1 MMKDHLV
8 SNEIVMNSTERETRL
23 ALIENGQVA
32 EIHLERKGERGIVGN
47 IYKGRVIKVL
57 PGMQAAF
64 VDIGLPRA
72 AFLYVGDIHHHVHDL
87 SLMVNEED
95 EEETEQEED
104 SLSESMA
111 EQIPPYTPIEDL
123 IREGE
128 DILVQISKEPLGS
141 KGARITSHISIPGRH
156 LVFMPTVDH
165 VGVSRRIENEV
176 ERQRL
181 KDVITGIKPPDCGVI
196 VRTVSEH
203 ESPHK
208 LQADLAFLQ
217 GTWQRILEK
226 EKRVP
231 APSLIYEDLD
241 LPLRGVRDLFTE
253 NVSRL
258 IVDARE
264 QYQRVLE
271 FMDTFMPSL
280 KPCIELYEGEEPIF
294 EQFGL
299 EMELNKALGRKVWL
313 KSGGYINIDFT
324 EALVAI
330 DVNTGRYVGKRNLQ
344 ETILKT
350 NLEAAKEIAYQLRL
364 RNIGGIIIVDFIDMD
379 RQADREKVTNAL
391 SEALRKDKQ
400 KTNILKISELGL
412 VQMTRKRTR
421 ESLTRTLCEQC
432 PYCEGKGFIKSQTT
446 LCYEILRAISKHIS
460 DDNAPCIQV
469 TAHPSVVKL
478 LFEQESDK
486 LEMIQKNHDTKI
498 QLHPDPNLYQ
508 EQFEIASLQSY

>member
-1 MMKDHLV
+1 MA
-8 SNEIVMNSTERETRL
+8 SEIVMNITERETRL

-32 EIHLERKGERGIVGN
+32 EIHLERTGERGIVGN

-72 AFLYVGDIHHHVHDL
+72 AFLYVGDIYHHVHDL
-87 SLMVNEED
+87 HFMVNEEEP
-95 EEETEQEED
+95 EEPEEGGDSIPEGIPEQ
-104 SLSESMA
+104 L
-111 EQIPPYTPIEDL
+111 PPFTPIEDL
-123 IREGE
+123 VQEGE
-128 DILVQISKEPLGS
+128 DMLVQISKEPLGS

-165 VGVSRRIENEV
+165 IGISRRIENET

-181 KDVITGIKPPDCGVI
+181 KDIIERIKPPSCGII

-203 ESPHK
+203 ENLEK
-208 LQADLAFLQ
+208 LEADLTFLH
-217 GTWQRILEK
+217 GAWQRILEK
-226 EKRVP
+226 EKKVP

-241 LPLRGVRDLFTE
+241 LCLRGVRDLFTE
-253 NVSRL
+253 QVSRL
-258 IVDARE
+258 VVDSEEHYQRIVD
-264 QYQRVLE
+264 
-271 FMDTFMPSL
+271 FMKTFMPSL
-280 KPCIELYEGEEPIF
+280 KPGVEVYDGDEPIF
-294 EQFGL
+294 DFFGL

-350 NLEAAKEIAYQLRL
+350 NLEAVKEIAYQLRL

-379 RQADREKVTNAL
+379 RAVDREKVSNAL
-391 SEALRKDKQ
+391 QEALRRDKQ

-421 ESLTRTLCEQC
+421 ESLTRTLCEPC

-446 LCYEILRAISKHIS
+446 VCYEILRAISRGITDEYS
-460 DDNAPCIQV
+460 SCVRV
-469 TAHPSVVKL
+469 TAHPEVVKL
-478 LFEQESDK
+478 LFEQESDQ
-486 LEMIQKNHDTKI
+486 LEAIQRQYDTKI
-498 QLHPDPNLYQ
+498 QLKPDPNLYQ
-508 EQFEIASLQSY
+508 EQYEIVNC

>member
-1 MMKDHLV
+1 MA
-8 SNEIVMNSTERETRL
+8 SEIVMNITKRETRL

-32 EIHLERKGERGIVGN
+32 ELHLERKGERGIVGN

-87 SLMVNEED
+87 DFMMNEEED
-95 EEETEQEED
+95 EEPEED
-104 SLSESMA
+104 ENSIPDA
-111 EQIPPYTPIEDL
+111 IPDQIPSYLPIEEL
-123 IREGE
+123 IQEGE

-165 VGVSRRIENEV
+165 VGISRRIENEL

-181 KDVITGIKPPDCGVI
+181 KDIISEIKPLSCGVI

-203 ESPHK
+203 ESQEK
-208 LQADLAFLQ
+208 LKADLEFLQ
-217 GTWQRILEK
+217 GSWERILEK

-231 APSLIYEDLD
+231 APYLIYEDLD
-241 LPLRGVRDLFTE
+241 LCIRGVRDLFTE

-258 IVDARE
+258 VLDSRDHYYRI
-264 QYQRVLE
+264 LE
-271 FMDTFMPSL
+271 FMETFMPSL
-280 KPCIELYEGEEPIF
+280 KPHVELYEGDEPIF
-294 EQFGL
+294 DYFGI

-330 DVNTGRYVGKRNLQ
+330 DVNTGRFVGKRNLQ

-350 NLEAAKEIAYQLRL
+350 NLEASREIAYQLRL

-379 RQADREKVTNAL
+379 RPTDRDKVFNAL
-391 SEALRKDKQ
+391 QEALRKDKQ

-432 PYCEGKGFIKSQTT
+432 PYCEGKGFLKSQMTV
-446 LCYEILRAISKHIS
+446 CYEILRAIGRELADEYSE
-460 DDNAPCIQV
+460 CLQV
-469 TAHPSVVKL
+469 TANPEVLKL
-478 LFEQESDK
+478 LFEQENDQ
-486 LEMIQKNHDTKI
+486 LEEIQRKHNTKI
-498 QLHPDPNLYQ
+498 LLNPDPNMVQ
-508 EQFEIASLQSY
+508 EQYEITNC

>member
-1 MMKDHLV
+1 MA
-8 SNEIVMNSTERETRL
+8 SEIVMNITKCETRL

-32 EIHLERKGERGIVGN
+32 ELHLERKGERGIVGN

-87 SLMVNEED
+87 DFMMNGEED
-95 EEETEQEED
+95 EESEGEEN
-104 SLSESMA
+104 S
-111 EQIPPYTPIEDL
+111 IPDAIPDQMPSYLPIEDL
-123 IREGE
+123 IQEGE

-165 VGVSRRIENEV
+165 VGISRRIENEL

-181 KDVITGIKPPDCGVI
+181 KDIISEIKPLSCGVI

-203 ESPHK
+203 ESLEK
-208 LQADLAFLQ
+208 LQADLVFLQ
-217 GTWQRILEK
+217 GTWERILDK
-226 EKRVP
+226 EKMVP
-231 APSLIYEDLD
+231 APYLIYEDLD
-241 LPLRGVRDLFTE
+241 LCIRGVRDLFTE

-258 IVDARE
+258 VLDSRDH
-264 QYQRVLE
+264 YYRVLE
-271 FMDTFMPSL
+271 FMETFMPSL
-280 KPCIELYEGEEPIF
+280 KPHVELYEGDEPIF
-294 EQFGL
+294 DYFGI

-324 EALVAI
+324 EALIAI
-330 DVNTGRYVGKRNLQ
+330 DVNTGRFVGKRNLQ

-350 NLEAAKEIAYQLRL
+350 NLEASREIAYQLRL

-379 RQADREKVTNAL
+379 RPTDRDKVFNAL
-391 SEALRKDKQ
+391 QEALRKDKQ

-432 PYCEGKGFIKSQTT
+432 PYCEGKGFLKSQTT
-446 LCYEILRAISKHIS
+446 VCYEILRAIGRELADEYSE
-460 DDNAPCIQV
+460 CLQV
-469 TAHPSVVKL
+469 TANPEVLKL
-478 LFEQESDK
+478 LFEQENDQ
-486 LEMIQKNHDTKI
+486 LEEIQRKHNTKI
-498 QLHPDPNLYQ
+498 LLNPDPNMVQ
-508 EQFEIASLQSY
+508 EQYEITNC

>member
-1 MMKDHLV
+1 MRASTMA
-8 SNEIVMNSTERETRL
+8 SEIVINITERETRL

-72 AFLYVGDIHHHVHDL
+72 AFLYVGDIYHHVQDL
-87 SLMVNEED
+87 NFMVNEEED
-95 EEETEQEED
+95 EESEEGED
-104 SLSESMA
+104 SIPEGIPDQL
-111 EQIPPYTPIEDL
+111 PPYTPIEDL
-123 IREGE
+123 LQEGE
-128 DILVQISKEPLGS
+128 DMLVQISKEPLGS

-165 VGVSRRIENEV
+165 IGISRRIENEA

-181 KDVITGIKPPDCGVI
+181 KDIISRIKPPSCGII

-203 ESPHK
+203 ENLEK
-208 LQADLAFLQ
+208 LEADLTFLQ

-226 EKRVP
+226 EKKVP

-241 LPLRGVRDLFTE
+241 LCLRGVRDLFTE
-253 NVSRL
+253 NVASL
-258 IVDARE
+258 VVDSKE
-264 QYQRVLE
+264 YYQRVVD
-271 FMDTFMPSL
+271 FMETFMPSL
-280 KPCIELYEGEEPIF
+280 KPCVELYEGEEPIF
-294 EQFGL
+294 DFFGI

-350 NLEAAKEIAYQLRL
+350 NLEAVKEIAYQLRL

-379 RQADREKVTNAL
+379 RAVDRDKVSNAL
-391 SEALRKDKQ
+391 QEALRRDKQ

-421 ESLTRTLCEQC
+421 ESLTRTLCEPC

-446 LCYEILRAISKHIS
+446 VCYEILRAISKGITDEYS
-460 DDNAPCIQV
+460 SCVSV
-469 TAHPSVVKL
+469 TAHPEVVKL
-478 LFEQESDK
+478 LFEQESDQ
-486 LEMIQKNHDTKI
+486 LEAIQRKHDTKI
-498 QLHPDPNLYQ
+498 QLNPDPNLYQ
-508 EQFEIASLQSY
+508 EQYEIVNC

>member
-1 MMKDHLV
+1 MA
-8 SNEIVMNSTERETRL
+8 NEIVMNITERESRL
-23 ALIENGQVA
+23 ALIENGQVV
-32 EIHLERKGERGIVGN
+32 EFHVERRGERGIVGN

-72 AFLYVGDIHHHVHDL
+72 AFLYVGDIHRHIHDL
-87 SLMVNEED
+87 NFIVDDDED
-95 EEETEQEED
+95 EEVAEETPAAE
-104 SLSESMA
+104 ESMEDQA
-111 EQIPPYTPIEDL
+111 HFQLPIEDL
-123 IREGE
+123 IEEGE
-128 DILVQISKEPLGS
+128 EILVQISKEPLGS
-141 KGARITSHISIPGRH
+141 KGARVTSHISIPGRH

-165 VGVSRRIENEV
+165 VGISRRIENEL

-181 KDVITGIKPPDCGVI
+181 RDIIAEIKPPACGII
-196 VRTVSEH
+196 VRTVSEK
-203 ESPHK
+203 ESAGK
-208 LQADLAFLQ
+208 LQADLKFLD
-217 GTWQRILEK
+217 GTWQRIVEK
-226 EKRVP
+226 EAKVP
-231 APSLIYEDLD
+231 APCLIYEDLD
-241 LPLRGVRDLFTE
+241 LCLRGVRDLFTE
-253 NVSRL
+253 NVDRL
-258 IVDARE
+258 LVDSQEHYHRI
-264 QYQRVLE
+264 LE

-280 KPCIELYEGEEPIF
+280 KPWVEYYDREDPIF
-294 EQFGL
+294 DFFGI

-350 NLEAAKEIAYQLRL
+350 NLEAVREIAYQLRL

-379 RQADREKVTNAL
+379 RAADREKVMNAL
-391 SEALRKDKQ
+391 HEALKRDKQ

-446 LCYEILRAISKHIS
+446 LCYEILRALARDLS
-460 DDNAPCIQV
+460 DERGVDVKI
-469 TAHPSVVKL
+469 TAHPEVVQL
-478 LFEQESDK
+478 LLEEGSEE
-486 LEMIQKNHDTKI
+486 LEMIQRKFDTRI
-498 QLHPDPNLYQ
+498 QLNPDPNLYQ
-508 EQFEIASLQSY
+508 EQYEIVRG

>member
-1 MMKDHLV
+1 MG
-8 SNEIVMNSTERETRL
+8 NEIVMNVTDREIRL
-23 ALIENGQVA
+23 ALLEDGQVA
-32 EIHLERKGERGIVGN
+32 EIHLERRGERGIVGN

-72 AFLYVGDIHHHVHDL
+72 AFLYVGDVHHHSPELDL
-87 SLMVNEED
+87 VAH
-95 EEETEQEED
+95 EETEDESEKQQAMSLQEGIED
-104 SLSESMA
+104 APEFT
-111 EQIPPYTPIEDL
+111 TPIEEL
-123 IREGE
+123 ITEGE

-141 KGARITSHISIPGRH
+141 KGARVTSHISIPGRH

-165 VGVSRRIENEV
+165 IGISRRIENEA

-181 KDVITGIKPPDCGVI
+181 KDIIQKIKPPICGLI

-203 ESPHK
+203 EDEEK
-208 LQADLAFLQ
+208 LRADLTFLE
-217 GTWQRILEK
+217 GSWQRIVEK
-226 EKRVP
+226 EKQAP

-241 LPLRGVRDLFTE
+241 LCLRGVRDLFTE
-253 NVSRL
+253 NVTRL
-258 IVDARE
+258 LVDSAE
-264 QYQRVLE
+264 QFQRILD

-280 KPCIELYEGEEPIF
+280 KPCVEFYDGEEPIF
-294 EQFGL
+294 DHFGL

-330 DVNTGRYVGKRNLQ
+330 DVNTGRFVGKRNLQ

-379 RQADREKVTNAL
+379 RPADREKVTNAL
-391 SEALRKDKQ
+391 QESLKKDKQ

-421 ESLTRTLCEQC
+421 ESLTRTLCEHC
-432 PYCEGKGFIKSQTT
+432 PYCEGKGFLKSQTT
-446 LCYEILRAISKHIS
+446 VCYEILRGISRQIADGYSLNIK
-460 DDNAPCIQV
+460 V
-469 TAHPSVVKL
+469 TAHPEVVKL
-478 LFEQESDK
+478 LFELESEK
-486 LEMIQKNHDTKI
+486 LAEIQKKHRATV
-498 QLHPDPNLYQ
+498 QLNPDPNLHQ
-508 EQFEIASLQSY
+508 EQYEITNS

>member
-1 MMKDHLV
+1 MMA
-8 SNEIVMNSTERETRL
+8 NEIIMNITDRESRL
-23 ALIENGQVA
+23 ALIENGQVV
-32 EIHLERKGERGIVGN
+32 EFHVERKGERGIVGN

-72 AFLYVGDIHHHVHDL
+72 AFLYVGDINYQIHDFNFIADE
-87 SLMVNEED
+87 VENEEPSEDQGQVEDGD
-95 EEETEQEED
+95 EDQVP
-104 SLSESMA
+104 MA
-111 EQIPPYTPIEDL
+111 VPIEDL
-123 IREGE
+123 IKEGQE
-128 DILVQISKEPLGS
+128 ILVQISKEPLGS
-141 KGARITSHISIPGRH
+141 KGARVTSHISIPGRH

-165 VGVSRRIENEV
+165 VGISRRIEDES

-181 KDVITGIKPPDCGVI
+181 RDVIAAIKPPSCGVI
-196 VRTVSEH
+196 VRTVSEK
-203 ESPHK
+203 ESSDK
-208 LQADLAFLQ
+208 LQADLDFLQ
-217 GTWQRILEK
+217 GTWQRIKDRERK
-226 EKRVP
+226 VP

-241 LPLRGVRDLFTE
+241 LCLRGVRDLFTE
-253 NVSRL
+253 NVDRL
-258 IVDARE
+258 VVDARE
-264 QYQRVLE
+264 HRQRILE

-280 KPCIELYEGEEPIF
+280 KSSVELYEFDEPIF
-294 EQFGL
+294 DYFGIEL
-299 EMELNKALGRKVWL
+299 ELNRALGRKVWL

-350 NLEAAKEIAYQLRL
+350 NLEAVKEIAYQLRL

-379 RQADREKVTNAL
+379 RAADREKVTNAL
-391 SEALRKDKQ
+391 QEALRKDKQ

-446 LCYEILRAISKHIS
+446 LCYEILRSIARDLA
-460 DDNAPCIQV
+460 DDHHPSITVN
-469 TAHPSVVKL
+469 AHPDVVHL
-478 LFEQESDK
+478 LLEEGSDQ
-486 LEMIQKNHDTKI
+486 LEKIQKRYNTKI
-498 QLHPDPNLYQ
+498 QLNPDPHLYQ
-508 EQFEIASLQSY
+508 EQYEIAAG

>member
-1 MMKDHLV
+1 M
-8 SNEIVMNSTERETRL
+8 SSEIVMDISERETRL
-23 ALIENGQVA
+23 VLKEDGQVV
-32 EIHLERKGERGIVGN
+32 EIHIERKGERGIVGN

-72 AFLYVGDIHHHVHDL
+72 AFLYVGDVHPHVHELNFMTPEEREEQPEPEEGQIHDDL
-87 SLMVNEED
+87 S
-95 EEETEQEED
+95 EQ
-104 SLSESMA
+104 MQA
-111 EQIPPYTPIEDL
+111 FTPIEEL
-123 IREGE
+123 LQEGE

-165 VGVSRRIENEV
+165 IGISRRIENEQ

-181 KDVITGIKPPDCGVI
+181 KDIITGIKPPGYGVI

-203 ESPHK
+203 ESIEK
-208 LQADLAFLQ
+208 LQADLTFLQ

-226 EKRVP
+226 EGTGP
-231 APSLIYEDLD
+231 ACSLIYEDLD
-241 LPLRGVRDLFTE
+241 LCLRGVRDLFTE
-253 NVSRL
+253 DVTRL
-258 IVDARE
+258 VVDSEEDYHRI
-264 QYQRVLE
+264 LE

-280 KPCIELYEGEEPIF
+280 KPCVELYDGDEPIF
-294 EQFGL
+294 DKFDI

-350 NLEAAKEIAYQLRL
+350 NLEAAREIAYQLRL

-379 RQADREKVTNAL
+379 RPTDREKVTNAL
-391 SEALRKDKQ
+391 QEALKRDKQ

-421 ESLTRTLCEQC
+421 ESLTRTLSEQC
-432 PYCEGKGFIKSQTT
+432 PYCEGKGFVKSLTT
-446 LCYEILRAISKHIS
+446 VCYEILRAISKDIS
-460 DDNAPCIQV
+460 DTMSDTIRV
-469 TAHPSVVKL
+469 TAHPEVAKL
-478 LFEQESDK
+478 LYEQESEQ
-486 LEMIQKNHDTKI
+486 LERIQKQHNITI
-498 QLHPDPNLYQ
+498 QLNPDPNLFQ
-508 EQFEIASLQSY
+508 EQYEITNL

>member
-1 MMKDHLV
+1 V
-8 SNEIVMNSTERETRL
+8 
-23 ALIENGQVA
+23 ENGQVA
-32 EIHLERKGERGIVGN
+32 ELHLERKGERGIVGN

-72 AFLYVGDIHHHVHDL
+72 AFLYVGDIHPHVHDL
-87 SLMVNEED
+87 TLMESED
-95 EEETEQEED
+95 EDDEQEEEED
-104 SLSESMA
+104 SLAETMP
-111 EQIPPYTPIEDL
+111 EQIPEYTPIEDL
-123 IREGE
+123 IHEGE

-141 KGARITSHISIPGRH
+141 KGARITSHISIPGRY

-165 VGVSRRIENEV
+165 IGVSRRIENEA

-181 KDVITGIKPPDCGVI
+181 KDIIARIKPPNCGII

-203 ESPHK
+203 ENEDK
-208 LQADLAFLQ
+208 LHADLTFLE

-226 EKRVP
+226 EKLSP

-241 LPLRGVRDLFTE
+241 LCLRGVRDLFTE
-253 NVSRL
+253 NVTRLVVDSREHYKRIL
-258 IVDARE
+258 D
-264 QYQRVLE
+264 

-280 KPCIELYEGEEPIF
+280 KVCVEMYEETEPVF
-294 EQFGL
+294 DKFGI

-330 DVNTGRYVGKRNLQ
+330 DVNTGRFVGKRNLQ
-344 ETILKT
+344 DTILKT
-350 NLEAAKEIAYQLRL
+350 NLEAVREIAYQLRL
-364 RNIGGIIIVDFIDMD
+364 RNIGGIIIVDFIDME
-379 RQADREKVTNAL
+379 RTADREKVFNSLVDAL
-391 SEALRKDKQ
+391 KKDKQ

-432 PYCEGKGFIKSQTT
+432 PYCEGKGFLKSQTT
-446 LCYEILRAISKHIS
+446 VCYEILRSLFLDMS
-460 DDNAPCIQV
+460 DGSTSCIQV
-469 TAHPSVVKL
+469 NAHPEVVKL
-478 LFEQESDK
+478 LFEQESEQ
-486 LEMIQKNHDTKI
+486 LEEIQSKFNTTI
-498 QLHPDPNLYQ
+498 QLNPDPNLYQ
-508 EQFEIASLQSY
+508 EQYEIIHC

>member
-1 MMKDHLV
+1 MG
-8 SNEIVMNSTERETRL
+8 NEIIMNINDRETRL
-23 ALIENGQVA
+23 ALLEDGQVA
-32 EIHLERKGERGIVGN
+32 EIHLERRGERGIVGN

-72 AFLYVGDIHHHVHDL
+72 AFLYVGDVHHHPQDHLNLVVHEEGEDDSEKQEEL
-87 SLMVNEED
+87 SL
-95 EEETEQEED
+95 Q
-104 SLSESMA
+104 SGISEGI
-111 EQIPPYTPIEDL
+111 EFTTPIEEL
-123 IREGE
+123 INEGE

-141 KGARITSHISIPGRH
+141 KGARVTSHISIPGRH

-165 VGVSRRIENEV
+165 VGISRRIENEI

-181 KDVITGIKPPDCGVI
+181 KDIILNIKPPVCGLI

-203 ESPHK
+203 ENEDK
-208 LQADLAFLQ
+208 LRADLSFLE
-217 GTWQRILEK
+217 GTWQRIMEREK
-226 EKRVP
+226 KAP

-241 LPLRGVRDLFTE
+241 LCLRGVRDLFTE
-253 NVSRL
+253 NVTRL
-258 IVDARE
+258 VADSSETCR
-264 QYQRVLE
+264 RVLD

-280 KPCIELYEGEEPIF
+280 KPCLELYEGQEPIF
-294 EQFGL
+294 DHFGI

-330 DVNTGRYVGKRNLQ
+330 DVNTGRFVGKRNLQ

-379 RQADREKVTNAL
+379 RPADREKVTNSL
-391 SEALRKDKQ
+391 LEALKRDKQ

-421 ESLTRTLCEQC
+421 ESLTRTLCEHC
-432 PYCEGKGFIKSQTT
+432 PYCEGKGFLKSQTT
-446 LCYEILRAISKHIS
+446 VCYEILRAITRHIAERCS
-460 DDNAPCIQV
+460 SSLKV
-469 TAHPSVVKL
+469 TAHPEVVKL
-478 LFEQESDK
+478 LFEQESEK
-486 LEMIQKNHDTKI
+486 LEEIQKKHRLTIELNPD
-498 QLHPDPNLYQ
+498 QNLHQ
-508 EQFEIASLQSY
+508 EQYEISNP

>member
-1 MMKDHLV
+1 MAT
-8 SNEIVMNSTERETRL
+8 NEIVMNITERETRL
-23 ALIENGQVA
+23 ALIENGQVM
-32 EIHLERKGERGIVGN
+32 EFHVERHGERGIVGN
-47 IYKGRVIKVL
+47 IYKGRVIRVL

-64 VDIGLPRA
+64 VEIGLPRA
-72 AFLYVGDIHHHVHDL
+72 AFLYVGDIHPHIHDL
-87 SLMVNEED
+87 DFMVDED
-95 EEETEQEED
+95 EEKEPEGEEAEIQAEITERI
-104 SLSESMA
+104 A
-111 EQIPPYTPIEDL
+111 VTPPIEDL

-165 VGVSRRIENEV
+165 IGVSRRIENEE

-181 KDVITGIKPPDCGVI
+181 KEIIAEIKPPSCGII

-203 ESPHK
+203 EDRAK
-208 LQADLAFLQ
+208 LEQDLKFLTE
-217 GTWQRILEK
+217 TWQRILEK
-226 EKRVP
+226 EKKAP
-231 APSLIYEDLD
+231 APWLIYEDLD
-241 LPLRGVRDLFTE
+241 LSLRAVRDLFTE
-253 NVSRL
+253 DVDRL
-258 IVDARE
+258 MVDSPKHYRRIVEFIDA
-264 QYQRVLE
+264 
-271 FMDTFMPSL
+271 FMPSL
-280 KPCIELYEGEEPIF
+280 NQSVELYEGDEPIF
-294 EQFGL
+294 DTMGI

-379 RQADREKVTNAL
+379 RAPDREKVTNAL
-391 SEALRKDKQ
+391 QEILRKDKQ

-421 ESLTRTLCEQC
+421 ESLTRTLCQPC
-432 PYCEGKGFIKSQTT
+432 PYCEGKGFVKSPTT
-446 LCYEILRAISKHIS
+446 VGYEILRAVSHHLC
-460 DDNAPCIQV
+460 DDHTRGVQV
-469 TAHPSVVKL
+469 TAHPEIVKML
-478 LFEQESDK
+478 LEEQSEE
-486 LEMIQKNHDTKI
+486 LERIQNKYATRI
-498 QLHPDPNLYQ
+498 QLNADPNLYQ
-508 EQFEIASLQSY
+508 EQYDIASM

>member
-1 MMKDHLV
+1 MASDIL
-8 SNEIVMNSTERETRL
+8 MNSTERETRL
-23 ALIENGQVA
+23 ALVEDGQVV
-32 EIHLERKGERGIVGN
+32 ELHIERKGERGIVGN

-64 VDIGLPRA
+64 VDIGLSRA

-87 SLMVNEED
+87 NLMVNDDDDD
-95 EEETEQEED
+95 EQD
-104 SLSESMA
+104 DDDDGIHDQMH
-111 EQIPPYTPIEDL
+111 QPIPPFAPIEDL
-123 IREGE
+123 IQEGE
-128 DILVQISKEPLGS
+128 DVLVQISKEPLGS

-165 VGVSRRIENEV
+165 VGVSRRIENEI

-181 KDVITGIKPPDCGVI
+181 KEIISQIKEPSCGVI

-203 ESPHK
+203 ENAEK
-208 LQADLAFLQ
+208 LKADLTFLQ
-217 GTWQRILEK
+217 GTWERILQRENC
-226 EKRVP
+226 V
-231 APSLIYEDLD
+231 ASPSLIYEDLD
-241 LPLRGVRDLFTE
+241 LCLRGVRDLFTE
-253 NVSRL
+253 NVTRL
-258 IVDARE
+258 IVDTKE
-264 QYQRVLE
+264 NYERVLD
-271 FMDTFMPSL
+271 FMDMFMPSL
-280 KPCIELYEGEEPIF
+280 KPCVELYEGDEPVF
-294 EQFGL
+294 DHFGI
-299 EMELNKALGRKVWL
+299 EIELNKALGRKVWL

-379 RQADREKVTNAL
+379 RPADREKVSNAL
-391 SEALRKDKQ
+391 LEALKKDKQ

-432 PYCEGKGFIKSQTT
+432 PYCEGKGFIKSNTT
-446 LCYEILRAISKHIS
+446 MCYEILRAISRHIA
-460 DDNAPCIQV
+460 DDGSPCIRV
-469 TAHPSVVKL
+469 NAHPEVVKL
-478 LFEQESDK
+478 LFEEESDQLDELQRK
-486 LEMIQKNHDTKI
+486 YSTKI
-498 QLHPDPNLYQ
+498 QLSPDPNLYQ
-508 EQFEIASLQSY
+508 EQYEIINN

>member
-1 MMKDHLV
+1 MA
-8 SNEIVMNSTERETRL
+8 SEIVINSSRHETRL
-23 ALIENGQVA
+23 ALVENGQVA
-32 EIHLERKGERGIVGN
+32 EIHIERKGERGIVGN

-72 AFLYVGDIHHHVHDL
+72 AFLYVGDIHHHVRDMN
-87 SLMVNEED
+87 LMVREED
-95 EEETEQEED
+95 DEKPEEPENDIPDNMED
-104 SLSESMA
+104 
-111 EQIPPYTPIEDL
+111 QIPPYTPIEEL
-123 IREGE
+123 IQEGE

-156 LVFMPTVDH
+156 LVYMPTVNH
-165 VGVSRRIENEV
+165 VGISRRIENEQ

-181 KDVITGIKPPDCGVI
+181 KEIISEIRPSSCGII

-203 ESPHK
+203 ETADK
-208 LQADLAFLQ
+208 LIADFAFLESS
-217 GTWQRILEK
+217 WQRILEK
-226 EKRVP
+226 EQRVP

-241 LPLRGVRDLFTE
+241 LCLRGIRDLFTE
-253 NVSRL
+253 SVSRL
-258 IVDARE
+258 VIDSEEHYHRI
-264 QYQRVLE
+264 LE
-271 FMDTFMPSL
+271 FMDNFMPSL
-280 KPCIELYEGEEPIF
+280 KPCVEIYDSDEPIF
-294 EQFGL
+294 DHFGI

-330 DVNTGRYVGKRNLQ
+330 DVNTGRFVGKRNLQ

-379 RQADREKVTNAL
+379 RLQDREKVFNAL
-391 SEALRKDKQ
+391 QEALRKDKQ

-432 PYCEGKGFIKSQTT
+432 SYCEGKGFLKSQTT
-446 LCYEILRAISKHIS
+446 VCYEILRSISRQVS
-460 DDNAPCIQV
+460 DDHSPTISV
-469 TAHPSVVKL
+469 TAHPEVIKL
-478 LFEQESDK
+478 LFEQESDLLDELQVK
-486 LEMIQKNHDTKI
+486 HHTTI
-498 QLHPDPNLYQ
+498 QLNPDPNLYQ
-508 EQFEIASLQSY
+508 EQFEIVSV

>member
-1 MMKDHLV
+1 MA
-8 SNEIVMNSTERETRL
+8 SEIIVNFSLRETRL
-23 ALIENGQVA
+23 ALVENGQVA
-32 EIHLERKGERGIVGN
+32 ELHIERKGERGIVGN

-72 AFLYVGDIHHHVHDL
+72 AFLYVGDIHHHVRDL
-87 SLMVNEED
+87 NFMVNEDED
-95 EEETEQEED
+95 EQAHQNQPNTEGDELD
-104 SLSESMA
+104 
-111 EQIPPYTPIEDL
+111 EQMPSFTPIEDL
-123 IREGE
+123 IHEGE

-141 KGARITSHISIPGRH
+141 KGARITSHISLPGRY

-165 VGVSRRIENEV
+165 VGISRRIENEA
-176 ERQRL
+176 ERHRL
-181 KDVITGIKPPDCGVI
+181 KEIISEIKPDFCGII

-203 ESPHK
+203 EDLEK
-208 LQADLAFLQ
+208 LSIDLSFLQ
-217 GTWQRILEK
+217 STWKRILEK
-226 EKRVP
+226 ERRVP

-241 LPLRGVRDLFTE
+241 LCLRGVRDLFTE
-253 NVSRL
+253 DVTRLNVDSPEHHQK
-258 IVDARE
+258 I
-264 QYQRVLE
+264 LE
-271 FMDTFMPSL
+271 FMDSFMPSL
-280 KPCIELYEGEEPIF
+280 KSSVELYKGEEPIF
-294 EQFGL
+294 DYFGI

-379 RQADREKVTNAL
+379 RQLDREKVSNAL
-391 SEALRKDKQ
+391 QDSLKRDKQ

-432 PYCEGKGFIKSQTT
+432 PHCEGKGFVKSQTT
-446 LCYEILRAISKHIS
+446 LAYEILRAI
-460 DDNAPCIQV
+460 DRDMATDNRPCVQV
-469 TAHPSVVKL
+469 TAHPEVVKL
-478 LFEQESDK
+478 LFEQESEQ
-486 LEMIQKNHDTKI
+486 LEEIQRKYGAKI
-498 QLHPDPNLYQ
+498 QLIPDLNLFQ
-508 EQFEIASLQSY
+508 EQYEIVSSL

>member
-1 MMKDHLV
+1 MA
-8 SNEIVMNSTERETRL
+8 SEIVINFTLRETRL
-23 ALIENGQVA
+23 ALIENGQVV
-32 EIHLERKGERGIVGN
+32 ELHIERKGERGIVGN

-72 AFLYVGDIHHHVHDL
+72 AFLYVGDIHHHVRDL
-87 SLMVNEED
+87 NFMVNEED
-95 EEETEQEED
+95 EEEHESED
-104 SLSESMA
+104 NSVPA
-111 EQIPPYTPIEDL
+111 DINEQIPPFTPIEDL
-123 IREGE
+123 IQEGE

-165 VGVSRRIENEV
+165 IGISRRIENES

-181 KDVITGIKPPDCGVI
+181 KEIIAQIKPAACGLI

-203 ESPHK
+203 EGIEK
-208 LQADLAFLQ
+208 LEADLTFLE
-217 GTWQRILEK
+217 GAWRKILDK
-226 EKRVP
+226 EKQSP
-231 APSLIYEDLD
+231 AASLVYEDLD
-241 LPLRGVRDLFTE
+241 LCLRGVRDFFTE
-253 NVSRL
+253 NVTRL
-258 IVDARE
+258 VVDSEEHHHRI
-264 QYQRVLE
+264 LD
-271 FMDTFMPSL
+271 FMDSFMPSL
-280 KPCIELYEGEEPIF
+280 KPSVELYEGEEPIF
-294 EQFGL
+294 DYLGI

-379 RQADREKVTNAL
+379 RQTDREKVTNAL
-391 SEALRKDKQ
+391 QEALRRDKQ

-432 PYCEGKGFIKSQTT
+432 PYCEGKGFVKSQITVA
-446 LCYEILRAISKHIS
+446 YEILRAISR
-460 DDNAPCIQV
+460 DMADENVPCIQV
-469 TAHPSVVKL
+469 TAHPEVVKL
-478 LFEQESDK
+478 LFEQESDQ
-486 LEMIQKNHDTKI
+486 LEEIEKRYKTKI
-498 QLHPDPNLYQ
+498 QLIPDPNLFQ
-508 EQFEIASLQSY
+508 EQYEIVLCSA